1 MFCCCPQSPNRK
13 GVKTCLNMFEL
24 LLTFF
29 ISVLSGIVANYV
41 IKWLERKNDHSNDSK
56 ND

>member
-1 MFCCCPQSPNRK
+1 
-13 GVKTCLNMFEL
+13 MFEL

-56 ND
+56 TISSRKERENPGSAISRGFRS

>member
-1 MFCCCPQSPNRK
+1 MLLSPISKQK
-13 GVKTCLNMFEL
+13 GGENMFEL